1 MSCCVGHGDEAL
13 ELTQP
18 ELPGHRRR
26 RAVRVNSGAFLP
38 QPPNAT
44 IPLKQQLEQLVSSAL
59 KSLPAGLLPEQPAP
73 DSIVVERTRDA
84 KHGDFQTNV
93 AMRLAK
99 AARARGDTKPV
110 SARELAQAIV
120 AALPANPFVA
130 KAEVAG
136 AGFINFFLN
145 ADAYGRELA
154 TVHELGCRYGRSN
167 LGRGQRVMVE
177 FVSANPTGPLH
188 VGHGRQAAYG
198 ATLSN
203 ILSAVGFEIAREYY
217 INDAGRQMDILA
229 VSTWLRYLGLCGEE
243 LPFPENGYR
252 GDYVRP
258 LAQKLYDKVGER
270 LRHPAGAVL
279 LNLPND
285 APLGDKEVYIDA
297 LMARARE
304 LIGADGFRTVLEL
317 ALAEMLADIRNDLEE
332 FGVVFDRWY
341 SERTLSDS
349 GAIDRALQK
358 LEAQGR
364 LYRQDG
370 AVWFRATE
378 FGDEKDRVV
387 VRENGQ
393 KTYFASDIAYH
404 LHKRELGFEHLI
416 DVLGA
421 DHHGYVARVR
431 AGLMAMGEAGDC
443 LEVNLIQFVSLFRGG
458 EKIAM
463 GKREAQ
469 FVTLRQLREEVGNDA
484 CRFFYLMRSH
494 DQPLDFDL
502 ELAKSRTNENP
513 VYYIQYAHARVA
525 SVMKQLG
532 ARGLSF
538 DRAEGLAS
546 VALLVGP
553 HEQAVLTSLA
563 LYPEALEQAAVNRAP
578 HTLVHYLRDLANALH
593 TYYNAEQFI
602 VSDAK
607 LRNARL
613 ALVLGVQQVLRN
625 GLTLLGVSAPESM

>member
-1 MSCCVGHGDEAL
+1 
-13 ELTQP
+13 
-18 ELPGHRRR
+18 
-26 RAVRVNSGAFLP
+26 
-38 QPPNAT
+38 
-44 IPLKQQLEQLVSSAL
+44 LKQQLEQLVLAAL
-59 KSLPAGLLPEQPAP
+59 NNLPRELLSEPPAAGAV
-73 DSIVVERTRDA
+73 VVERTRDA
-84 KHGDFQTNV
+84 QHGDFATNV

-99 AARARGDTKPV
+99 AARRKP
-110 SARELAQAIV
+110 RELAEAII
-120 AALPANPFVA
+120 AALPANPFIA
-130 KAEVAG
+130 KTEVAG
-136 AGFINFFLN
+136 AGFINFFLTT
-145 ADAYGRELA
+145 DAYARELA
-154 TVHELGCRYGRSN
+154 SVHELGEGYGRSN
-167 LGRGQRVMVE
+167 LGRGERVMVE

-203 ILSAVGFEIAREYY
+203 ILSAVGFDVAREYY

-229 VSTWLRYLGLCGEE
+229 VSTWLRYLEICGEE
-243 LPFPENGYR
+243 LPFPANGYR

-258 LAQKLYDKVGER
+258 LAQKLYAKVGEG

-279 LNLPND
+279 LKLPDD
-285 APLGDKEVYIDA
+285 APIGDKEIYIDT
-297 LMARARE
+297 LMNRARE
-304 LIGADGFRTVLEL
+304 LIGADGFRQVLEL
-317 ALAEMLADIRNDLEE
+317 SLGEMLADIRDDLSQ

-341 SERTLSDS
+341 SERKLSED
-349 GAIDRALQK
+349 GEIDRALEK

-364 LYRQDG
+364 LYKQDG
-370 AVWFRATE
+370 ATWFRATE

-404 LHKRELGFEHLI
+404 LEKRELGFQRLI

-421 DHHGYVARVR
+421 DHHGYIARVR
-431 AGLMAMGEAGDC
+431 AGLMAMGEPGDS

-502 ELAKSRTNENP
+502 ELAKSRSNENP

-525 SVMKQLG
+525 SVMKQLA
-532 ARGLSF
+532 ARDLTF
-538 DRAEGLAS
+538 DRAEGLAN
-546 VALLVGP
+546 AGLLVGS
-553 HEQAVLTSLA
+553 HEQAVLTSIA
-563 LYPEALEQAAVNRAP
+563 RYPEALEQAAVNRAP
-578 HTLVHYLRDLANALH
+578 HTLVHYLRDLANTLH

-625 GLTLLGVSAPESM
+625 GLTLLGVSAPDSM

>member
-1 MSCCVGHGDEAL
+1 M
-13 ELTQP
+13 
-18 ELPGHRRR
+18 
-26 RAVRVNSGAFLP
+26 
-38 QPPNAT
+38 
-44 IPLKQQLEQLVSSAL
+44 KQQLEQLVLAAL
-59 KSLPAGLLPEQPAP
+59 NNLPGGLLPEPPAAGAV
-73 DSIVVERTRDA
+73 VVERTRDA
-84 KHGDFQTNV
+84 QHGDFATNI

-99 AARARGDTKPV
+99 AARRNP
-110 SARELAQAIV
+110 RELAQAII
-120 AALPANPFVA
+120 AALPANPFIA
-130 KAEVAG
+130 KTEVAG
-136 AGFINFFLN
+136 AGFINFFL
-145 ADAYGRELA
+145 ATDAYARELA
-154 TVHELGCRYGRSN
+154 SVHELGDRYGRSN
-167 LGRGQRVMVE
+167 LGRGERVMVE

-203 ILSAVGFEIAREYY
+203 ILSAVGFDIAREYY
-217 INDAGRQMDILA
+217 INDAGRQVEILA
-229 VSTWLRYLGLCGEE
+229 VSTWLRYLERCGEQ
-243 LPFPENGYR
+243 LPFPSNGYR

-258 LAQKLYDKVGER
+258 LADKLHAQVGESM
-270 LRHPAGAVL
+270 RHPAGAVL
-279 LNLPND
+279 LNLPPD
-285 APLGDKEVYIDA
+285 APIGDKDVYIDA
-297 LMARARE
+297 VIGRARE
-304 LIGADGFRTVLEL
+304 LIGADGFRKVLEL
-317 ALAEMLADIRNDLEE
+317 SLGEMLADIRDDLAQ

-341 SERTLSDS
+341 SERKLSDD
-349 GAIDRALQK
+349 GEIDHALQK

-364 LYRQDG
+364 LYKKDG

-387 VRENGQ
+387 VRENGV

-404 LHKRELGFEHLI
+404 LEKRELGFQRLI

-421 DHHGYVARVR
+421 DHHGYIARVR
-431 AGLMAMGEAGDC
+431 AGLMAMGEPGDC

-502 ELAKSRTNENP
+502 ELAKSRSNDNP

-525 SVMKQLG
+525 SVMKQLA
-532 ARGLSF
+532 ARELTF
-538 DRAEGLAS
+538 DRADGLAN
-546 VALLVGP
+546 AGLLTGS
-553 HEQAVLTSLA
+553 HEQAVLNSLA
-563 LYPEALEQAAVNRAP
+563 RYPEALEQSALNRAP

>member
-1 MSCCVGHGDEAL
+1 
-13 ELTQP
+13 
-18 ELPGHRRR
+18 
-26 RAVRVNSGAFLP
+26 
-38 QPPNAT
+38 
-44 IPLKQQLEQLVSSAL
+44 LKQQIEQLVLAAL
-59 KSLPAGLLPEQPAP
+59 NHLPADVLPEAP
-73 DSIVVERTRDA
+73 SASMVVVDRTKDTQ
-84 KHGDFQTNV
+84 HGDFATNV

-99 AARARGDTKPV
+99 AARRNP
-110 SARELAQAIV
+110 RELAQAIV
-120 AALPANPFVA
+120 AALPANAFIA
-130 KAEVAG
+130 RTEIAG
-136 AGFINFFLN
+136 AGFINFFLTT
-145 ADAYGRELA
+145 DAYARELA
-154 TVHELGCRYGRSN
+154 TVHELGERYGRTN
-167 LGRGQRVMVE
+167 LGKGERVMVE

-203 ILSAVGFEIAREYY
+203 ILAAVGFDVAREYY

-229 VSTWLRYLGLCGEE
+229 VSTWLRYLEICGEE
-243 LPFPENGYR
+243 LPFPSNGYR

-258 LAQKLYDKVGER
+258 LAQKLHAQVGEK

-279 LNLPND
+279 LKLPDD
-285 APLGDKEVYIDA
+285 APIGDKEIYIDA
-297 LMARARE
+297 LMERARQ
-304 LIGADGFRTVLEL
+304 LIGADGFREVLEL
-317 ALAEMLADIRNDLEE
+317 ALAEMLADIRNDLGE
-332 FGVVFDRWY
+332 FGVMFDRWY
-341 SERTLSDS
+341 SERALSDS
-349 GAIDRALQK
+349 GAIDRSLAK
-358 LEAQGR
+358 LEGQGR
-364 LYRQDG
+364 LYKQEG
-370 AVWFRATE
+370 ATWFRATE

-404 LHKRELGFEHLI
+404 LEKRELGFSRLI

-421 DHHGYVARVR
+421 DHHGYIARVR
-431 AGLMAMGEAGDC
+431 AGLIAMGEPGDC

-502 ELAKSRTNENP
+502 ELAKSRSNENP

-525 SVMKQLG
+525 SVMKQLA
-532 ARGLSF
+532 ARELSF
-538 DRAEGLAS
+538 DRAEGLANAS
-546 VALLVGP
+546 LLVGTQ
-553 HEQAVLTSLA
+553 EQAVLNSMA
-563 LYPEALEQAAVNRAP
+563 RYPEALELAAVNRAP

-602 VSDAK
+602 VTDAK

-625 GLTLLGVSAPESM
+625 GLILLGVSAPESM

>member
-1 MSCCVGHGDEAL
+1 
-13 ELTQP
+13 
-18 ELPGHRRR
+18 
-26 RAVRVNSGAFLP
+26 
-38 QPPNAT
+38 
-44 IPLKQQLEQLVSSAL
+44 LKQQLEQLVLAAL
-59 KSLPAGLLPEQPAP
+59 NNLPGGLLPEPPAAGAV
-73 DSIVVERTRDA
+73 VVERTRDA
-84 KHGDFQTNV
+84 QHGDFATNI

-99 AARARGDTKPV
+99 AARRNP
-110 SARELAQAIV
+110 RELAQAII
-120 AALPANPFVA
+120 AALPANPFIA
-130 KAEVAG
+130 KTEVAG
-136 AGFINFFLN
+136 AGFINFFL
-145 ADAYGRELA
+145 ATDAYARELA
-154 TVHELGCRYGRSN
+154 SVHELGDRYGRSN
-167 LGRGQRVMVE
+167 LGRGERVMVE

-203 ILSAVGFEIAREYY
+203 ILSAVGFDIAREYY
-217 INDAGRQMDILA
+217 INDAGRQVEILA
-229 VSTWLRYLGLCGEE
+229 VSTWLRYLERCGEQ
-243 LPFPENGYR
+243 LPFPSNGYR

-258 LAQKLYDKVGER
+258 LADKLRAQVGESM
-270 LRHPAGAVL
+270 RHPAGAVL
-279 LNLPND
+279 LNLPPD
-285 APLGDKEVYIDA
+285 APIGDKDVYIDA
-297 LMARARE
+297 VIGRARE
-304 LIGADGFRTVLEL
+304 LIGADGFRKVLEL
-317 ALAEMLADIRNDLEE
+317 SLGEMLADIRDDLAQ

-341 SERTLSDS
+341 SERKLSDD
-349 GAIDRALQK
+349 GEIDHALQK

-364 LYRQDG
+364 LYKKDG

-387 VRENGQ
+387 VRENGV

-404 LHKRELGFEHLI
+404 LEKRELGFQRLI

-421 DHHGYVARVR
+421 DHHGYIARVR
-431 AGLMAMGEAGDC
+431 AGLMAMGEPGDC

-502 ELAKSRTNENP
+502 ELAKSRSNDNP

-525 SVMKQLG
+525 SVMKQLA
-532 ARGLSF
+532 ARELTF
-538 DRAEGLAS
+538 DRADGLAN
-546 VALLVGP
+546 AGLLTGS
-553 HEQAVLTSLA
+553 HEQAVLNSLA
-563 LYPEALEQAAVNRAP
+563 RYPEALEQSALNRAP